1 MEKIIKFT
9 NEKKIFEKIS
19 QIYSKYDKIILDLGD
34 LEINPQ
40 FINYMIKLYR
50 YSVKNQFE
58 IFFLSSKNIDNTLKK
73 YLKIYKNYES
83 YQNMKLFSNFEIK
96 IYMNNEY
103 LNTLLNDIFLN
114 NGFTTK
120 IRNESN
126 FLNKEHHSRINNIYI
141 VDFDRYKS
149 EKLEEIKKIKKQN
162 NDTSIILIVDEKN
175 IESALETLNLG
186 VDSIIKKPVNKDEVL
201 KLVKRIAIQANL
213 KDENNKLNEK
223 IKNLY
228 NNLEQELKLA
238 NSIQQSLL
246 PKNNINIGGYK
257 ISYIFEPSQEIGGD
271 FCDVINLD
279 DKNIAIVFADI
290 SGHGIPAAL
299 LSSMLKVF
307 IRSEINNYDSTNKFL
322 EDLNEKVISIFPK
335 GKFVSIFYIL
345 INTETNLVKYCKASQ
360 EAALLLDSNK
370 VYELETE
377 GQILGVFSK
386 QIFKDLVNFEQKEF
400 IFKDNNKILL
410 YTDGIT
416 EAVNKKDLNLYG
428 LDRLKNTLINTNAN
442 LDLIKKSLDEYNL
455 EDDLTLLL
463 ITK

>member
-120 IRNESN
+120 IRSESN

-149 EKLEEIKKIKKQN
+149 EKLKEIKKIKKQN
-162 NDTSIILIVDEKN
+162 SDTSIILIVDEKN
-175 IESALETLNLG
+175 IEISLETLNLG
-186 VDSIIKKPVNKDEVL
+186 VDSIIKKPVNKNEIL

-307 IRSEINNYDSTNKFL
+307 IRSEINNYNSTNKFL

-360 EAALLLDSNK
+360 EAALLLDNNK

-400 IFKDNNKILL
+400 VFKDDNKILL

-428 LDRLKNTLINTNAN
+428 LDKLKNTLINTNAN